1 MADSFVS
8 LEQAQE
14 IALENAKN
22 NVAFYE
28 GRWKTVLLA
37 YEVVAAEER
46 QDAYYIRFS
55 YVPAKKFDGQPGEEA
70 YTISKT
76 GDVLSRQILSEPL
89 RHRVGVFGCSL
100 VSLLG
105 IFLVIGAGVSAVL

>member
-46 QDAYYIRFS
+46 EDAYYIRFS
-55 YVPAKKFDGQPGEEA
+55 YAPAKKFDGQPGEEA

-105 IFLVIGAGVSAVL
+105 IVLVIGAGVSAVL

>member
-1 MADSFVS
+1 M
-8 LEQAQE
+8 
-14 IALENAKN
+14 
-22 NVAFYE
+22 
-28 GRWKTVLLA
+28 LLA

-46 QDAYYIRFS
+46 EDAYYIRFS

-105 IFLVIGAGVSAVL
+105 IVLVIGAGVSAVL

>member
-22 NVAFYE
+22 NAAFYE

-37 YEVVAAEER
+37 YAVVAAEER
-46 QDAYYIRFS
+46 ADAYYIRFS
-55 YVPAKKFDGQPGEEA
+55 YEPAQKFVGQPGEEA

-89 RHRVGVFGCSL
+89 RHRVGIFGCSL

-105 IFLVIGAGVSAVL
+105 LILVIAAGLSAAL